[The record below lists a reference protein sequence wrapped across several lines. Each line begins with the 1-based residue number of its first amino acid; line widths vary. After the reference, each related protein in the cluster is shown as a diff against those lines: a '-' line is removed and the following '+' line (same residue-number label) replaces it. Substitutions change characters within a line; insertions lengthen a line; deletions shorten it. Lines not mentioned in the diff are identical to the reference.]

1 MSNDKKKKE
10 LARIIAGRMS
20 PGAPQQIDAVRS
32 TTGQIKGFLTKDTL
46 YRLRQAVADHQK
58 AARRERSASRAWR
71 SSSVSATPISTTWAK
86 KTPGPERRSR
96 WLRT

>member
-10 LARIIAGRMS
+10 LARIVAGRMS

-58 AARRERSASRAWR
+58 AANENEALPRLGIILGLCDTYLNNHGSEKEARAR
-71 SSSVSATPISTTWAK
+71 
-86 KTPGPERRSR
+86 RRSR